1 MNIQPLNYNFIRKQ
15 HCKSDYEHAKQPM
28 NAKKSGVCVCVKNAS
43 DKITFSGSQ
52 EQSVAAANTLMGK
65 ILKSSAFNWLSYFSG
80 AHNIASSALISLFLA
95 GLLRPAA
102 TVALPGK
109 SDKDDKIYAAGHSMA
124 SAVMGFVFSTIVT
137 SPLDS
142 GSKFMIDDGKK
153 MNKSDFAKMS
163 EGEIRD
169 YLRTEFYMSDEE
181 IEKCIKENKA
191 ESKITR
197 KFDKGIKIITEKT
210 DKINELKRKLK
221 SGIQDSEKTA
231 IKKQIRDLES
241 HIGAIDTTMKN
252 VVDWGIAIPRAALT
266 IALIP
271 PILKYVFRLEKGKK
285 AEAKPEVKPE
295 VAPQAEKTPEQA
307 NVSAVQ
313 PQPQVQTPSPANE
326 QANMAQFMQ
335 KVAKNGGL
343 K

>member
-15 HCKSDYEHAKQPM
+15 HYKSDYEHAQQPM
-28 NAKKSGVCVCVKNAS
+28 NAKKSGVGLCEENAS

-52 EQSVAAANTLMGK
+52 EKSVAAANTLMGK

-142 GSKFMIDDGKK
+142 GSKFMLDDGKK

-163 EGEIRD
+163 E
-169 YLRTEFYMSDEE
+169 
-181 IEKCIKENKA
+181 
-191 ESKITR
+191 
-197 KFDKGIKIITEKT
+197 
-210 DKINELKRKLK
+210 
-221 SGIQDSEKTA
+221 
-231 IKKQIRDLES
+231 
-241 HIGAIDTTMKN
+241 
-252 VVDWGIAIPRAALT
+252 
-266 IALIP
+266 
-271 PILKYVFRLEKGKK
+271 
-285 AEAKPEVKPE
+285 
-295 VAPQAEKTPEQA
+295 
-307 NVSAVQ
+307 
-313 PQPQVQTPSPANE
+313 
-326 QANMAQFMQ
+326 
-335 KVAKNGGL
+335 
-343 K
+343 

>member
-1 MNIQPLNYNFIRKQ
+1 MNIQPLNYNFTRKQ
-15 HCKSDYEHAKQPM
+15 HYKSDYEHAQQPT
-28 NAKKSGVCVCVKNAS
+28 NAKKSGVGLCEKNAS
-43 DKITFSGSQ
+43 DNITFSGSQ
-52 EQSVAAANTLMGK
+52 EKSVAAANTLMGK

-163 EGEIRD
+163 EEDIKN
-169 YLRTEFYMSDEE
+169 YLRDEFYMSDEE

-191 ESKITR
+191 ERKITR

-210 DKINELKRKLK
+210 DKINELKHKLK
-221 SGIQDSEKTA
+221 SAIQDSEKTA

-313 PQPQVQTPSPANE
+313 PQPQVQNPSPANE